1 MCPIYKVGGKPLI
14 HSNLNYTAS
23 QTIQEELMRAKRV
36 SKAAVRSRRSGP
48 ELAAWRRWLVILTRA
63 LPVLC

>member
-1 MCPIYKVGGKPLI
+1 MGGKPLI

-36 SKAAVRSRRSGP
+36 SKAAVRSRRMRMGSGP
-48 ELAAWRRWLVILTRA
+48 ELAAELTRA
-63 LPVLC
+63 VPVLC